1 MIKKYKNNINI
12 QIKKATQINPISWY
26 IVDTA
31 IDISSDIS
39 NIIYKGINNII
50 ITWYIFICYIFN
62 KKKASANT
70 DTFEI
75 HKNKQKKMKKIK
87 TENGENWIIL
97 LSSA

>member
-62 KKKASANT
+62 KKKVPANT
-70 DTFEI
+70 DTQI
-75 HKNKQKKMKKIK
+75 HKNKQKKWKKLRLRMVRI
-87 TENGENWIIL
+87 E
-97 LSSA
+97 